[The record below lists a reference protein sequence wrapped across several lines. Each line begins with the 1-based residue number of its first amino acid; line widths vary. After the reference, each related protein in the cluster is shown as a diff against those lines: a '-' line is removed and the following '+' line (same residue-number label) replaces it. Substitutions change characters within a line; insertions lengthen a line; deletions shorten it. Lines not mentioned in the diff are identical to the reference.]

1 MPQRWSRSLKYAGG
15 QSRWDLDEVNARM
28 YKTELFEASAEPGT
42 SKPLY
47 IRPRWQPLYNRVES
61 KYEEDPAKFGYL
73 VRKLRQFLYSFL
85 RRARWRRLIK
95 ELVWARR
102 MLDINVKRRLDF
114 LEG

>member
-28 YKTELFEASAEPGT
+28 YKTELLAASASWPNLRLAYHAE
-42 SKPLY
+42 
-47 IRPRWQPLYNRVES
+47 R
-61 KYEEDPAKFGYL
+61 KYEEDPARFGRL
-73 VRKLRQFLYSFL
+73 VRKLRQLLYNVLF

-102 MLDINVKRRLDF
+102 MLDINVKRRLEF
-114 LEG
+114 T